1 MESFTDICKML
12 CRRNSTEDWIF
23 YYPEMEGREDETD
36 LSHLKKFIDRSL
48 DNACELQN
56 MMDKYVSDV
65 LIKGS
70 HYALEWKSDIREVL
84 DYFLDQRCSFNT
96 DVLLTLS
103 DQEMMVDNL
112 SEIGVV
118 AYIVKHYN
126 IESLGLETVNTVSE
140 REYENFRVTKENIL
154 ITLKSILAENEQWL
168 Q

>member
-1 MESFTDICKML
+1 MESFTDTCKML
-12 CRRNSTEDWIF
+12 CRRNSVEDWIF

-36 LSHLKKFIDRSL
+36 LNHLKKFI

-70 HYALEWKSDIREVL
+70 HYALERKSNIREVL
-84 DYFLDQRCSFNT
+84 DYFLDHGCSFDTNI
-96 DVLLTLS
+96 LLTLS
-103 DQEMMVDNL
+103 DREMMEDIL

-126 IESLGLETVNTVSE
+126 LESLGLETVNAVSE

-154 ITLKSILAENEQWL
+154 IALKSILTENPHWIH
-168 Q
+168 